1 MNRDTGLLRK
11 WESETTVLIIG
22 LDLSSV
28 SMIFIQV
35 KGGADAVF
43 DQVFRL
49 NRSYCRILNSHVDQ
63 SSPKHTGRNDLHLI
77 CVEVFKFVVILR
89 ENLDLED
96 LLKGL
101 F

>member
-11 WESETTVLIIG
+11 WESKTTVLIIG
-22 LDLSSV
+22 LDLSV

-49 NRSYCRILNSHVDQ
+49 NRSHCRILNSHVNQ

-77 CVEVFKFVVILR
+77 CIEVFKFVVILR

-96 LLKGL
+96 FLKGL